1 MMVFTQSRT
10 QSPQASW
17 SVGGRQERL
26 WGNGIVPAGILRLT
40 ILSFVTVNSQS
51 KHHFFFALPLR
62 YPRVSPGDHPLTK
75 KTEDSG

>member
-1 MMVFTQSRT
+1 MMMFTQSRT

-26 WGNGIVPAGILRLT
+26 WGNGIVTAGILRLT

-51 KHHFFFALPLR
+51 KHQFFFPLPQSLSWR
-62 YPRVSPGDHPLTK
+62 SPTDQ
-75 KTEDSG
+75 ED